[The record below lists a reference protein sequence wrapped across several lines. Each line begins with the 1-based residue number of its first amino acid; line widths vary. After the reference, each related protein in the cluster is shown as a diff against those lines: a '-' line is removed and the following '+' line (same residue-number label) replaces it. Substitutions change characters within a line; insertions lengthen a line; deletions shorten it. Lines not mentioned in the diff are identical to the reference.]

1 MSSHGEHTDF
11 APIPLKLA
19 EAAQV
24 AVAVPS
30 TKRNLLG
37 LDREGMEEF
46 FVGTLGEQK
55 FRAHQVMKWI
65 HHRYVTDFEQMTDL
79 GKALRAKLHEH
90 AEVVVPNVV
99 FDKPS
104 ADGTHKW
111 LLGMGVDGKNAVETV
126 YIPDKGRGT
135 LCVSSQVGCGLNCS
149 FCSTATQGFNR
160 NLTTAEI
167 IGQVWITA
175 RHLGNV
181 PAQIRRLTNVV
192 MMGMGEPLLNFDN
205 VVRAMNIMRDDL
217 GYGLASKRV
226 TLSTSGLVPMIDRLS
241 TETDVALAISL
252 HAPNDELRGQLIPL
266 NKKYPVAEL
275 MASCV
280 RYLRA
285 NKKRDSVTF
294 EYTLMKG
301 VNDQPEHARQL
312 AQLMRKFDN
321 AAQMKNAGKVNLIPF
336 NPFPGTGYERSPE
349 EDIRAFQKLLLDSGV
364 LTMVR
369 RTRGDDIDAACGQ
382 LKGQVMD
389 RTRRQA
395 EFKRK
400 LQARGVDDAAA

>member
-1 MSSHGEHTDF
+1 MSSHELP
-11 APIPLKLA
+11 PIELKLA
-19 EAAQV
+19 ADAPSAAVGATVSAKQ
-24 AVAVPS
+24 
-30 TKRNLLG
+30 NLMD
-37 LDREGMEEF
+37 LDREGLEQF
-46 FVGTLGEQK
+46 FVGKLGEQK

-65 HHRYVTDFEQMTDL
+65 HHRYVTDFDEMTDL
-79 GKALRAKLHEH
+79 GKNLRAKLQER
-90 AEVVVPNVV
+90 AEVVVPQVV

-111 LLGMGVDGKNAVETV
+111 LLGMGADGRNAVETV
-126 YIPDKGRGT
+126 YIPDRNRGT
-135 LCVSSQVGCGLNCS
+135 LCVSSQVGCGLNCT

-167 IGQVWITA
+167 IGQVWVTA

-181 PAQIRRLTNVV
+181 PAQNRRLTNVV

-241 TETDVALAISL
+241 TETDVSLAVSL
-252 HAPNDELRGQLIPL
+252 HAPNDALREQLVPL
-266 NKKYPVAEL
+266 NRKYPIAEL

-312 AQLMRKFDN
+312 AQLMRKFGN
-321 AAQMKNAGKVNLIPF
+321 AAQLKDAGKVNLIPF
-336 NPFPGTGYERSPE
+336 NPFPGTRYERSPE
-349 EDIRAFQKLLLDSGV
+349 QEIRAFQRLLLDAQV

-382 LKGQVMD
+382 LKGQVVD

-395 EFKRK
+395 EFRLQ
-400 LQARGVDDAAA
+400 LQAQGIDDAAA